1 MPMLK
6 LKFDGL
12 RSAYSQ
18 SPGYANGHR
27 TLTLLI
33 SAIALLTPSSAQA
46 VLKDSPKALVDQA
59 WQIVYRDFVDRSF
72 NRKDWLKLRQTY
84 LNRSYSS
91 TQEAYGAVQAM
102 LSELEDPFTRFLT
115 PEGIKDLVD
124 NVSGGFIGVGLTV
137 GLDPQTKEWIV
148 IEALSGSPA
157 AAAQIQVRD
166 VVVSINGQPTPQID
180 SNQISQYIIG
190 PVGSKVSLQI
200 RRGDQVQDYQLV
212 REQLDLNPITYQ
224 AQATASGRVGYIRF
238 PIFTTKSPQLMQRAI
253 QALEQQH
260 VKGYILDLR
269 GNPGGVFEASIDI
282 ARMWLGQRQLISR
295 VEQRGQQERYTAKGQ
310 ALTLKPLIILV
321 DGQSASASEV
331 LSAALQENNRAKLI
345 GSQTFGKGVVQ
356 TLANLQDGSGVV
368 VTIAQYYTPK
378 GNNIHKVG
386 ITPDVVVNVPAAEQ
400 IQRDPS
406 LILPSQSDR
415 SYARALKE
423 LSQVIRSQP

>member
-1 MPMLK
+1 
-6 LKFDGL
+6 
-12 RSAYSQ
+12 
-18 SPGYANGHR
+18 
-27 TLTLLI
+27 
-33 SAIALLTPSSAQA
+33 
-46 VLKDSPKALVDQA
+46 
-59 WQIVYRDFVDRSF
+59 
-72 NRKDWLKLRQTY
+72 
-84 LNRSYSS
+84 
-91 TQEAYGAVQAM
+91 
-102 LSELEDPFTRFLT
+102 
-115 PEGIKDLVD
+115 
-124 NVSGGFIGVGLTV
+124 
-137 GLDPQTKEWIV
+137 
-148 IEALSGSPA
+148 
-157 AAAQIQVRD
+157 
-166 VVVSINGQPTPQID
+166 
-180 SNQISQYIIG
+180 
-190 PVGSKVSLQI
+190 
-200 RRGDQVQDYQLV
+200 V

-260 VKGYILDLR
+260 VRGYILDLR

-282 ARMWLGQRQLISR
+282 ASMWLGQRQLISR
-295 VEQRGQQERYTAKGQ
+295 IEQRGQQERYTAKGQ

-331 LSAALQENNRAKLI
+331 LAAALQENNRAKLI